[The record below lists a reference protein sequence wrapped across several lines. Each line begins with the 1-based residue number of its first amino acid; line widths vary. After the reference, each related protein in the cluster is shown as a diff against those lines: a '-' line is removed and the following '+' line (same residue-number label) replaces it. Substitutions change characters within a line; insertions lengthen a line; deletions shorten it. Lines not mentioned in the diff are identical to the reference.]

1 MSISAELKTPGMAVA
16 TESTTDAAQ
25 HPSAIVYEAVGRHL
39 LITLKGCRGDIINDE
54 DKLREVATLA
64 IEPTKATVL
73 QVLSHRFSP
82 QGVTVL
88 LVLAESHASLHT
100 YPESNVVFWD
110 CFTCGETCDPEQ
122 SVSVLVDM
130 LKPSVV
136 EKQIVPRG

>member
-1 MSISAELKTPGMAVA
+1 MTISTELKTPGMVVA
-16 TESTTDAAQ
+16 TEPADAGQYPNAVV
-25 HPSAIVYEAVGRHL
+25 HKAVGRHL
-39 LITLKGCRGDIINDE
+39 LITLKGCRSDIIDDE

-73 QVLSHRFSP
+73 QVLSHRFGP

-130 LKPSVV
+130 LEPSVV